1 MPDPELRFKRRADEF
16 TASTW
21 GDARHHDGLQSLAD
35 GGAHP
40 LRIVEQALG
49 QCLDALAAL
58 EAVVP
63 ADKLDRDTMSLI
75 NACGTCLSLSRS
87 ELHTTL
93 AAEALAYAA
102 GGPDAA

>member
-1 MPDPELRFKRRADEF
+1 MSEDLFARRAAEF
-16 TASTW
+16 TAQTW
-21 GDARHHDGLQSLAD
+21 GDVRQPNHDGLQSLAD

-63 ADKLDRDTMSLI
+63 ADKLDADTLSLI
-75 NACGTCLSLSRS
+75 NASGTVLSLARS